1 MKNNDLSSTSY
12 TTDSD
17 GSWKPL
23 EKGMYS
29 NADGLE
35 MSDSDFYYNANPK
48 KSKSRYYNALDPL
61 TAGLETVGKASEA
74 VGKGLDL
81 ASNIVEARAKRKE
94 AEAKITEIAG
104 KRQAQLTAC
113 EKAKE
118 NRFLLDPKKTR
129 NRINDCKK
137 EVRQRLDK
145 EEAEQNDIIKRQIA
159 IEEGKSS
166 LEQRKSE
173 IEISSKKTKN
183 YLLIGVV
190 VLIGLYL
197 GGKMLKSK

>member
-1 MKNNDLSSTSY
+1 MKNNDLSSRTY

-48 KSKSRYYNALDPL
+48 KSKSRYYNALDPV
-61 TAGLETVGKASEA
+61 TAGLEAVGKASE
-74 VGKGLDL
+74 L
-81 ASNIVEARAKRKE
+81 ASNIAEARAKRKE

-118 NRFLLDPKKTR
+118 NKFLFDPKKTR

-145 EEAEQNDIIKRQIA
+145 EEAEQNDIIKRQLA

-183 YLLIGVV
+183 YLLIGIV